1 MKARVYVLY
10 VGGTIGMAPASPS
23 IKGSPLV
30 PKPLQELMPYV
41 PGLDS
46 LNIELGY
53 GTLERPLDSSDMTPA
68 NWLEI
73 ADRIQSEYANWDG
86 FVILHGTDTLAYT
99 ASALAF
105 VLENLAKPV
114 VITGS
119 QLPISDV
126 RTDAKLNLVNAICV
140 AGYKAVDLPCIP
152 EVVVV
157 FADKILR
164 GCRGRKLSSQALAG
178 FDSPNFPPL
187 GTIGE
192 SIDISERLIRQ
203 PPPEGA
209 RLQVHRDLSDRVLQV
224 SLHPGINPKY
234 LEGILTLD
242 NIDAFVLQTFG
253 AGNAPSHPAFLEVIQ
268 TARARSKTI
277 VNVTQ
282 CIEGMVE
289 QGLYQS
295 SSRLQDLG
303 VISCLDMTPEAA
315 LTKLMW
321 TLGSQVGDQVAA
333 QMQVNQRGE
342 QSENL
347 FDLRFGSA
355 GSVDQPVAS
364 FRDFRTPDRRL
375 TAHRLTRATLRLS
388 GLGIASV
395 QPGDSAVIR
404 IFMNLASA
412 DSQTTSQHDRCIAE
426 LSIPWTGQPID
437 HAVQLDDTRL
447 RSILGESDVLLSVVS
462 RHPFWFS
469 GLHLTLLSKVG
480 GQPPRN

>member
-1 MKARVYVLY
+1 MARVYVLY
-10 VGGTIGMAPASPS
+10 VGGTIGMAPAVPS
-23 IKGSPLV
+23 VKGSPLV

-41 PGLDS
+41 PGLDA
-46 LNIELGY
+46 LDIELGY
-53 GTLERPLDSSDMTPA
+53 GTLTRPLDSSDMTPTDWIA
-68 NWLEI
+68 I
-73 ADRIQSEYANWDG
+73 ADRIQQEYVNWDG
-86 FVILHGTDTLAYT
+86 FVILQGTDTLAFT

-114 VITGS
+114 VLTGS

-140 AGYKAVDLPCIP
+140 AGYKACGLPCIP

-164 GCRGRKLSSQALAG
+164 GCRTRKLSSQALAG

-192 SIDISERLIRQ
+192 SIEISERLIRI

-209 RLQVHRDLSDRVLQV
+209 RLQVHRDLSNRVLQV
-224 SLHPGINPKY
+224 SLHPGMNPKS
-234 LEGILTLD
+234 LKSMLAIED
-242 NIDAFVLQTFG
+242 VDAFVLQTFG
-253 AGNAPSHPAFLEVIQ
+253 AGNAPSNADFLTALA
-268 TARARSKTI
+268 TARANNKTI

-295 SSRLQDLG
+295 SSKLQDLG

-347 FDLRFGSA
+347 FDLHFGSGGNA
-355 GSVDQPVAS
+355 SQPISAY
-364 FRDFRTPDRRL
+364 RNFRTPDRRL

-388 GLGIASV
+388 GLGVAGLLTGQPV
-395 QPGDSAVIR
+395 QLRV
-404 IFMNLASA
+404 FMNLASA
-412 DSQTTSQHDRCIAE
+412 DQATSREHDRCIAE
-426 LSIPWTGQPID
+426 LDFTWEGTPID
-437 HAVQLDDTRL
+437 HAVQLDDSKL
-447 RSILGESDVLLSVVS
+447 RSVLGESDVLLSVVG
-462 RHPFWFS
+462 PQKFWFNS
-469 GLHLTLLSKVG
+469 LNLTLLTKVSVSSS
-480 GQPPRN
+480 